1 MRRKLTAAERERI
14 ARARPWFGH
23 GRRVANDDLVSDE
36 AEVIPFTIRRWWDVN
51 ECGPPCCPRALIVQ
65 TLDDRFIH
73 LESCS
78 LLPTADAIGRSCVAH
93 RASTSK
99 MLVAFETTGE
109 VVAAERES
117 VRDMLVELHAPE
129 CEWINAADL
138 PLEFR
143 RIAGIA

>member
-1 MRRKLTAAERERI
+1 
-14 ARARPWFGH
+14 
-23 GRRVANDDLVSDE
+23 
-36 AEVIPFTIRRWWDVN
+36 
-51 ECGPPCCPRALIVQ
+51 
-65 TLDDRFIH
+65 
-73 LESCS
+73 
-78 LLPTADAIGRSCVAH
+78 
-93 RASTSK
+93 